1 MLPRPALPTPPLC
14 LLGIALLAGCSS
26 VHDDLSRQLLKPPP
40 GWLAEPGDVGLQYER
55 VEIALHGDASLTG
68 FWIPHVQ
75 AQGRTVVLFHDADTN
90 ASVMHPYYAFL
101 HDAGFSVLAFDPR
114 GFGRSKGTPT
124 LQAWLHDLP
133 ALFEWLRARPDVDPG
148 RIALFGTGLGSVAAL
163 WAARTQSACKALVLE
178 HLPSLR
184 DMLRESIHDD
194 GGALS
199 AYALGWAEFAGLPEE
214 IEPEDN
220 ASLTKV
226 RALFLA
232 TDQEPARDR
241 RALLRAYGQY
251 AGERQ
256 LWLLAG
262 TRHAPHAMVTH
273 DGEYQQQIAAFLR
286 SAFAGDDSL
295 LATNWTK
302 TSDASDG
309 QAWYQ
314 IEVTTTK
321 IAEKAQAVEAAA
333 ALADGALHFA
343 RLWLE
348 GSRAVVRIKLPAPP
362 QVVSAVR
369 VPDAM
374 PDPQA
379 VFVRKTTPLM
389 RSASAIEPLMPR
401 IEALRNGVLPPA
413 DCAKLAADLAAAES
427 EPFHPQLA
435 TELGDVW
442 ARLGKTL
449 ANDADPQ
456 QRALGT
462 ALLQRAVAVAPE
474 KPQLHVWPGAS
485 TTYGYPQQ
493 DDVDE
498 ARRLLA
504 APAK

>member
-1 MLPRPALPTPPLC
+1 
-14 LLGIALLAGCSS
+14 LLLLAACST

-40 GWLAEPGDVGLQYER
+40 GWLAEPGDLGMQYER
-55 VEIALHGDASLTG
+55 VEIALHSDASLTG
-68 FWIPHVQ
+68 FWVPH
-75 AQGRTVVLFHDADTN
+75 ADAKGRTVVLFHDADTN
-90 ASVMHPYYAFL
+90 ASVMHPYYTLL

-133 ALFEWLRARPDVDPG
+133 ALFDWLRARPDVDPG
-148 RIALFGTGLGSVAAL
+148 QIALFGTGLGSVAAL
-163 WAARTQSACKALVLE
+163 WAARTQGPCKALVLE

-199 AYALGWAEFAGLPEE
+199 AYALGWVEFAGLPEE

-220 ASLTKV
+220 APLTKV

-262 TRHAPHAMVTH
+262 THRAPHAMVTH
-273 DGEYQQQIAAFLR
+273 DGEYQQQIAAFLH
-286 SAFAGDDSL
+286 SAFAGDDDL
-295 LATNWTK
+295 LAANWTK

-314 IEVTTTK
+314 IEVTT
-321 IAEKAQAVEAAA
+321 KAAGAAKQAVEAAA
-333 ALADGALHFA
+333 VLADGTPHFA

-348 GSRAVVRIKLPAPP
+348 GSRGVVRMKLPTPP

-369 VPDAM
+369 VPDAT

-401 IEALRNGVLPPA
+401 IEALRNGVLPPG
-413 DCAKLAADLAAAES
+413 DYRQLAADLAAAES
-427 EPFHPQLA
+427 EPFHPRLLA
-435 TELGDVW
+435 ELGDVW
-442 ARLGKTL
+442 ARLGKAL
-449 ANDADPQ
+449 ASDTDPQ

-462 ALLQRAVAVAPE
+462 RLLQRAVAAAPE